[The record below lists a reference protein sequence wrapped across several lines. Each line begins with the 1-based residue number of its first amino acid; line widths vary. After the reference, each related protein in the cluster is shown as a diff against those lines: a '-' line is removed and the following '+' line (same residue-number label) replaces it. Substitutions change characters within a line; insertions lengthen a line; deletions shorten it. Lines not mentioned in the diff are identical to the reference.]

1 MKSLIRLAAQSAWN
15 RRFVLSLVVLSI
27 ALSTLLLL
35 GIARLRDDVRK
46 NFAQSVSGTDLIVG
60 ARTGSV
66 QLLLYSVFRIGG
78 ATNNIQWS
86 SVQSLA
92 KLPGVEWVVPIS
104 LGDSHR
110 GFPVVATTADYFRR
124 FRYGEALPLAL
135 AEGRAFDDNPA
146 DQLANQLADQP
157 DVRPAHQN
165 GLPALS
171 PDLFGVVLGADVAA
185 SLDYRIGD
193 KVVLSHGDGALA
205 ANDHADKPFHV
216 IGVLKRTGTPVD
228 RSLHISLAAMEAIHL
243 DWVAGAPLPG
253 QAVSLDALAG
263 QDLTPHQVTAA
274 LVGLKRRTAVFST
287 QRRINDFAG
296 EPLMAILPG
305 VALDELWDVVA
316 IGERSLTLMSALVAT
331 VSLCGLVAVIL
342 AGLNERRRELA
353 ILRAVG
359 ANPAR
364 IFSLLAVEGMLV
376 TVCGVALGAVSCLLL
391 IAGLGPWVQ
400 LRFGI
405 GLSAGLPS
413 AAEWQL
419 LGLVTALGW
428 AASLLPGWRAYA
440 LSLSDGLSPKV

>member
-1 MKSLIRLAAQSAWN
+1 MKALFRLAAQSAWN

-92 KLPGVEWVVPIS
+92 RLPGVDWVVPIS

-110 GFPVVATTADYFRR
+110 GFPVVATTGDYFRR
-124 FRYGEALPLAL
+124 FRYGDAQPLAL
-135 AEGRAFDDNPA
+135 AEGRAFNDAPGDPNGA
-146 DQLANQLADQP
+146 DGSTGS
-157 DVRPAHQN
+157 N
-165 GLPALS
+165 GSNGSRTLP

-185 SLDYRIGD
+185 SLGYRIGD
-193 KVVLSHGDGALA
+193 RLVLSHGDGALA

-216 IGVLKRTGTPVD
+216 IGVLARTGTPVD

-243 DWVAGAPLPG
+243 DWVAGAPIPG

-287 QRRINDFAG
+287 QRRVNDFAG

-316 IGERSLTLMSALVAT
+316 LGERSLTLMSALVAA
-331 VSLCGLVAVIL
+331 VSLCALVAVIL

-376 TVCGVALGAVSCLLL
+376 TVCGVVLGAALCLLL

-405 GLSAGLPS
+405 GLSAGPPS
-413 AAEWQL
+413 AAEWPL
-419 LGLVTALGW
+419 LGIVIALGW
-428 AASLLPGWRAYA
+428 AASLLPGLRAYA
-440 LSLSDGLSPKV
+440 LSLGDGLSPKV